1 MKPTLAALL
10 VFAIAA
16 PALAQS
22 KRYPPEPVDKDQDK
36 ADHSDVWESATNPQ
50 QEPYR
55 ALLVQARQGVDTRS
69 ADQLLA
75 SIKFLDDAIAL
86 VPSRPDAYRLRGDAS
101 FYLGDWARCAADLKM
116 ATQKATANELLD
128 KKATADLQLRLGN
141 CQARSGKL
149 ADAERTLAEVA
160 AAGTGNG
167 ESLMRLGEIRI
178 ALGKLDEAIAALQA
192 ALEAPDVQRA
202 QTGFL
207 LASAFDRARRPAEA
221 IAIARVAAGFE
232 PRLATDRQ
240 FTTLENPPLPF
251 LGTGEANYLL
261 GLAWASQ
268 ETPYAEYALIYFRM
282 FVKLAPDSPWRKR
295 AEEHL
300 KELRPTAFPENVR
313 RKTGAAALDLDAAAL
328 AVRKQMPAMRACL
341 AKLPYATVEVSVT
354 KTGPSGPAPKTP
366 LPPPNRYRIRQ
377 ATPPPE
383 GIAPR
388 LDKNADA
395 TSRADVDG
403 ALRCVEP
410 LAAKVAYPAVKERD
424 GYYTMTFLVVG
435 N

>member
-1 MKPTLAALL
+1 VKPTLAALL
-10 VFAIAA
+10 VLAITA

-22 KRYPPEPVDKDQDK
+22 KRYPPEPVDKDQEK
-36 ADHSDVWESATNPQ
+36 TDHSDLWESATNPA

-75 SIKFLDDAIAL
+75 SLKFLDDAIAL
-86 VPSRPDAYRLRGDAS
+86 VPSRPDAYRMRGDAN
-101 FYLGDWARCAADLKM
+101 FYLGNWAQCAADLKM

-128 KKATADLQLRLGN
+128 KKATAELQLRLGN
-141 CQARSGKL
+141 CQARAGKL
-149 ADAERTLAEVA
+149 AEAERTLAEA
-160 AAGTGNG
+160 AASGTGNG

-192 ALEAPDVQRA
+192 ALEIPDVQRA

-221 IAIARVAAGFE
+221 IAAARVAAGY
-232 PRLATDRQ
+232 DRQ
-240 FTTLENPPLPF
+240 FTQLENPQLPF
-251 LGTGEANYLL
+251 LGTGENHYLL
-261 GLAWASQ
+261 GVAHASQ
-268 ETPYAEYALIYFRM
+268 ESPRAEYALIYFRT
-282 FVKLAPDSPWRKR
+282 FVKLAPESPWRKR

-300 KELRPTAFPENVR
+300 KELKSTAFPESVQ
-313 RKTGAAALDLDAAAL
+313 RKSGGAALDLEAAAL
-328 AVRKQMPAMRACL
+328 AIRKQMPAMRACL

-366 LPPPNRYRIRQ
+366 PPPPNRYRVRQ
-377 ATPPPE
+377 PAPPPE

-410 LAAKVAYPAVKERD
+410 LAAKVAFPAVKERD

>member
-1 MKPTLAALL
+1 VKPTLAALL
-10 VFAIAA
+10 VLAIAA

-22 KRYPPEPVDKDQDK
+22 KRYPPEPVDKDQEK
-36 ADHSDVWESATNPQ
+36 ADHSDLWESATNPA

-86 VPSRPDAYRLRGDAS
+86 VPSRPEAYRLRGDAS
-101 FYLGDWARCAADLKM
+101 FYLGDWARCAADLEM

-221 IAIARVAAGFE
+221 IATARIAAGFD
-232 PRLATDRQ
+232 RL
-240 FTTLENPPLPF
+240 FTQLENPQLPF
-251 LGTGEANYLL
+251 LGAGEANYLL
-261 GLAWASQ
+261 GLAHASQ
-268 ETPYAEYALIYFRM
+268 ESPRAEYALIYFRM
-282 FVKLAPDSPWRKR
+282 YVKLAPESPWRKR

-300 KELRPTAFPENVR
+300 KELRSTAFPESVQ
-313 RKTGAAALDLDAAAL
+313 RKTGGAALDLDAAAL
-328 AVRKQMPAMRACL
+328 AIRKQMPAMRACL
-341 AKLPYATVEVSVT
+341 AKLAYATVEVSVT

-366 LPPPNRYRIRQ
+366 PPPPNRYRVRQ
-377 ATPPPE
+377 PMPPPE